1 MYSSFFILIK
11 FKKELLVILTLLYT
25 LIASPFLLS
34 AHTTIVIDNQQSF
47 DDFQNSLTNTIRKGD
62 KEITII
68 ISKGTYIAKEN
79 HISLQDIQKSDLKL
93 SIKGNGAIIIPQ
105 GQEYQNGYKYVGNM
119 SEKSSWMSNSQDI
132 RTWSDVISVD
142 GLIEILDEAKK
153 QCRLKCKEPMA
164 LVANGA
170 SHILIP
176 HWFQSSIYKIDK
188 ILGYYI
194 YFTATDLKISYNKGY
209 NVNDDYNFGKQA
221 IRYKLLN
228 AKANKHCVRIS
239 EGKII
244 LPDGE
249 TNVREGIV
257 NRLFLIQNCNLNS
270 LELSGIK
277 FYGNS
282 NINSRSAIY
291 FNNVNCRDV
300 WVHDCEFRG
309 MRSNVLTFS
318 SSSNVRVE
326 NNLFADCYNNGIQ
339 SDNNCRNTVIKD
351 NTFMNMGKSMQN
363 SFCIV
368 CRGDN
373 FHILGNKMTD
383 FGYGGIG
390 VGVWYK
396 NTKNNQCAGLVEN
409 NELSYSEPYV
419 ANIIEHGIMDS
430 GAIYVWTKTD
440 GVVIRHNY
448 IHNYSGAYGNRGIFC
463 DDGAYNYQIYGNII
477 MNVPNSYCIAS
488 RREASVEMSKTP
500 ESGIVKSNVNNVIRD
515 NIIDGDILFAGHE
528 DINNGCVK
536 GANYILMKKGGKAP
550 KNTIRNI
557 VNPEEDIPLEFV
569 GLANGKLYI
578 TSQSYRKLK
587 KSKSWNNLRKYV
599 GKY

>member
-1 MYSSFFILIK
+1 MDKY
-11 FKKELLVILTLLYT
+11 KKALSVILTLLYT
-25 LIASPFLLS
+25 QFASPFFLI
-34 AHTTIVIDNQQSF
+34 AHTSIVIDDQQSF
-47 DDFQNSLTNTIRKGD
+47 DGLQNSLTNAIQKGE
-62 KEITII
+62 KEIAVL
-68 ISKGTYIAKEN
+68 ISRGSYIAKEN
-79 HISLQDIQKSDLKL
+79 HISLQDIHKSDLKV
-93 SIKGNGAIIIPQ
+93 IIQGDGAIIIPQ
-105 GQEYQNGYKYVGNM
+105 GQEYRNGDRYVGYW
-119 SEKSSWMSNSQDI
+119 SENCSWVSNSQDI
-132 RTWSDVISVD
+132 RTWSDVFYAD
-142 GLIEILDEAKK
+142 GLIEILDDPKK
-153 QCRLKCKEPMA
+153 QCRLKSIEPLA
-164 LVANGA
+164 SVANGA
-170 SHILIP
+170 THILIP

-188 ILGYYI
+188 ITGNYI

-221 IRYKLLN
+221 IRYKLSN
-228 AKANKHCVRIS
+228 AKGNKNSVRIT
-239 EGKII
+239 EGKVF
-244 LPDGE
+244 LPEGVSD
-249 TNVREGIV
+249 VREGFA
-257 NRLFLIQNCNLNS
+257 NRLILIQNCNLHS
-270 LELSGIK
+270 LEITGIK

-282 NINSRSAIY
+282 NINYRSAIY
-291 FNNVNCRDV
+291 FNNVTCREV
-300 WVHDCEFRG
+300 WLHDCEFSS
-309 MRSNVLTFS
+309 MRSNVLTVS
-318 SSSNVRVE
+318 SSPNVRVE
-326 NNLFADCYNNGIQ
+326 NNLFSDCYSNGIQ
-339 SDNNCRNTVIKD
+339 SDNNSGNTVIKD

-373 FHILGNKMTD
+373 FHISGNKMID

-396 NTKNNQCAGLVEN
+396 NNKNYQCDGLVEN
-409 NELSYSEPYV
+409 NELAYSETYME
-419 ANIIEHGIMDS
+419 NIAEYGIMDS

-448 IHNYSGAYGNRGIFC
+448 IHNYAGVYGNRGIFC
-463 DDGAYNYQIYGNII
+463 DDGAFNYQIYGNII
-477 MNVPNSYCIAS
+477 LSISNSYCIAS

-528 DINNGCVK
+528 DKNNGCVK

-578 TSQSYRKLK
+578 TSQSYRQLK
-587 KSKSWNNLRKYV
+587 KSKSWKNLRKYV